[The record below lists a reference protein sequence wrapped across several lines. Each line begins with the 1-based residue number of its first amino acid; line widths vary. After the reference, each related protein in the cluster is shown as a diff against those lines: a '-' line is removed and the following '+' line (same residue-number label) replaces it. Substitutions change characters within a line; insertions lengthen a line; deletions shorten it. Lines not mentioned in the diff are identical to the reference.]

1 MMIDLMKTARQGV
14 IILLASW
21 QIFTDNLYEARN
33 IQGVGIWSKMRSNP
47 WLRGVRLSC
56 MLIIAQCRNIKM

>member
-1 MMIDLMKTARQGV
+1 MMIDLIKTARQGV

-33 IQGVGIWSKMRSNP
+33 IQGVGI
-47 WLRGVRLSC
+47 
-56 MLIIAQCRNIKM
+56 